1 MTGPVISVGRIFGDP
16 GAVSRVDKM
25 FVAKVYCLDLTVNFH
40 HKHFID
46 PTNCSWVSEDWL
58 VGPKCPFPFEKIVVP
73 STALLYSAT
82 KRAVAWVGS
91 LQPVGTVPLGTWN
104 FRNFKPEFLLNG
116 KRPTSFTYKKDQRGL
131 DGKANDLMLA
141 LKT

>member
-1 MTGPVISVGRIFGDP
+1 MPLTLYKTFEWQTFASLCLFTCLVY
-16 GAVSRVDKM
+16 VST
-25 FVAKVYCLDLTVNFH
+25 YCVPIAHLRQN
-40 HKHFID
+40 K
-46 PTNCSWVSEDWL
+46 
-58 VGPKCPFPFEKIVVP
+58 PFPLLYLGHAQIKIVVP